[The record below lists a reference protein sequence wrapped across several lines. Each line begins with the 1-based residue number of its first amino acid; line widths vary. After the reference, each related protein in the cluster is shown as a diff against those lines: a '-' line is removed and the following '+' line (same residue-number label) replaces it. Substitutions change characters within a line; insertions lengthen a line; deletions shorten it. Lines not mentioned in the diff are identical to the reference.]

1 MEKCEDY
8 AATAPECDESSPD
21 FDPKKCSRNGVTC
34 FLRAFGDVSK
44 CIIPNQAETLSNMV
58 ETAVEPEQ
66 KVLQWYTGIR
76 PP

>member
-21 FDPKKCSRNGVTC
+21 FDPKKCSRNGVSC

-66 KVLQWYTGIR
+66 KVLQ
-76 PP
+76 